1 MIQHYTSTFGYE
13 VKADLNVFYDNGKVI
28 GIVTILGHEKR
39 FEYQEDDIDQNDE
52 DQLKDAF
59 NMRFENEIADFAQW
73 CCDEYDLENRDDVM
87 LN

>member
-1 MIQHYTSTFGYE
+1 MTQHYTSTFGHE
-13 VKADLNVFYDNGKVI
+13 VKAELNVFYDNGKVI
-28 GIVTILGHEKR
+28 GIVTIYGHEKR
-39 FEYQEDDIDQNDE
+39 FDYIEDDIDPNDE

-73 CCDEYDLENRDDVM
+73 CCDEYDYENRDDLM

>member
-1 MIQHYTSTFGYE
+1 MTQYYTSTFGHE

-28 GIVTILGHEKR
+28 GIVTIYGYEKR
-39 FEYQEDDIDQNDE
+39 FDYIEDDIDPNDE

-73 CCDEYDLENRDDVM
+73 CCEEYDYENRDDLM
-87 LN
+87 L